1 MTALAGPRTFRAAR
15 EHEWAQLEEILRR
28 AEERSVRALNDE
40 DLRALPVLYRGA
52 LSSLSVAR
60 ETSLDLELVTYLE
73 GLCARAY
80 FFVYGV
86 RTPLRSRI
94 GAFFARDLPQAMR
107 DLWRETLITLLLT
120 VIGAAAGYL
129 LVMSDQGWFDAFVP
143 PALAGGRDFS
153 ASTDF
158 LRGALYDGG
167 GGNPLSVFAAFLFT
181 HNAQIA
187 LLCFALG
194 FAFGVPT
201 IMLLVMNATMLGA
214 FLALYASHDLLFE
227 LGGWLSIHGTTEI
240 FAIILAGAA
249 GLRIGWGVVF
259 PGEMPRRAAA
269 AAAGRTAA
277 IAMVGVVLMLLAA
290 GLLEGFGRQLI
301 VEDWA
306 RYTIGGILLAFW
318 CVYFYL
324 PRPGRRSHGEAH
336 G

>member
-1 MTALAGPRTFRAAR
+1 VTEIANPRAFRAAR
-15 EHEWAQLEEILRR
+15 EHEWARLEEILRR
-28 AEERSVRALNDE
+28 AEERSVRALDDD

-94 GAFFARDLPQAMR
+94 AAFFARDWPLAMR
-107 DLWRETLITLLLT
+107 SLWRETLVSLLLT
-120 VIGAAAGYL
+120 LIGVLAGYL
-129 LVMSDQGWFDAFVP
+129 LVASDPSWYDNFVAP
-143 PALAGGRDFS
+143 DLANGRDFS
-153 ASTDF
+153 ASTEF
-158 LRGALYDGG
+158 LRGALYSGSEGD
-167 GGNPLSVFAAFLFT
+167 PLSIFAAFLFT

-201 IMLLVMNATMLGA
+201 VMLLIMNATMLGA
-214 FLALYASHDLLFE
+214 IFVLYASHGIAFE
-227 LGGWLSIHGTTEI
+227 LGGWLSIHGTTEM
-240 FAIILAGAA
+240 FAIILSGAA
-249 GLRIGWGVVF
+249 GFRIGWSVIF
-259 PGEMPRRAAA
+259 PGESTRLVAAA
-269 AAAGRTAA
+269 ASGRTASL
-277 IAMVGVVLMLLAA
+277 AMVGVVLMLLWA

-306 RYTIGGILLAFW
+306 RYAIGGTMLAFW
-318 CVYFYL
+318 CAYFYL
-324 PRPGRRSHGEAH
+324 PRRSLARHG
-336 G
+336 

>member
-1 MTALAGPRTFRAAR
+1 MDLASPRSLRAAR
-15 EHEWAQLEEILRR
+15 EHEWGRLEEILRR
-28 AEERSVRALNDE
+28 AEERSVRALGDE

-94 GAFFARDLPQAMR
+94 GAFFARDLPLAMR
-107 DLWRETLITLLLT
+107 SLWRETLITLLLT
-120 VIGAAAGYL
+120 AVGALVGYL
-129 LVMSDQGWFDAFVP
+129 LVTSNPGWYDSFVAP
-143 PALAGGRDFS
+143 EMAQGRDFS
-153 ASTDF
+153 ASTEY

-167 GGNPLSVFAAFLFT
+167 GDNPLSVFAAFLFT
-181 HNAQIA
+181 HNAQIS

-201 IMLLVMNATMLGA
+201 IMLLIMNATMLGA
-214 FLALYASHDLLFE
+214 IIGLYGARGLGFE
-227 LGGWLSIHGTTEI
+227 LGGWLFIHGTTEI
-240 FAIILAGAA
+240 FAIILAAAA
-249 GLRIGWGVVF
+249 GLRIGWSVVF
-259 PGEMPRRAAA
+259 PGERTRLAAA
-269 AAAGRTAA
+269 AASGRTAA
-277 IAMVGVVLMLLAA
+277 IAMAGVVLMLFCA

-301 VEDWA
+301 VEDWQ
-306 RYTIGGILLAFW
+306 RYTIGGVLLAFW
-318 CVYFYL
+318 CAYFYL
-324 PRPGRRSHGEAH
+324 PRRGPGAH

>member
-1 MTALAGPRTFRAAR
+1 MDLASPRSLRAAR
-15 EHEWAQLEEILRR
+15 EHEWGRLEEILRR
-28 AEERSVRALNDE
+28 AEERSVRALDDE

-94 GAFFARDLPQAMR
+94 GAFFARDLPLAMR
-107 DLWRETLITLLLT
+107 SLWRETLVTLLLT
-120 VIGAAAGYL
+120 LIGALVGYL
-129 LVMSDQGWFDAFVP
+129 LVISDPSWYDSFVAP
-143 PALAGGRDFS
+143 ELAQGRDFS
-153 ASTDF
+153 ASTEY

-167 GGNPLSVFAAFLFT
+167 GDNPLSVFAAFLFT
-181 HNAQIA
+181 HNAQIS

-201 IMLLVMNATMLGA
+201 IMLLIMNATMLGA
-214 FLALYASHDLLFE
+214 IVALYGTRDLGFE
-227 LGGWLSIHGTTEI
+227 LGGWLFIHGTTEI
-240 FAIILAGAA
+240 FAIILAAAA
-249 GLRIGWGVVF
+249 GLRIGWSVVF
-259 PGEMPRRAAA
+259 PGDRTRLAAA
-269 AAAGRTAA
+269 AASGRTAA
-277 IAMVGVVLMLLAA
+277 IAMAGVVLMLFCA

-306 RYTIGGILLAFW
+306 RYTIGGVLLAFW

-324 PRPGRRSHGEAH
+324 PRRGLGGHG
-336 G
+336 